1 MFELNSTNRQ
11 KGKTAMRQF
20 RLKDSKYSTTDGI
33 SPRAVIEYY
42 DDDARGLKLGVV
54 ESVSKNGVVL
64 AENAVRHQK
73 SIGVAKIHNVLPQ
86 GLVAAQ
92 AI

>member
-1 MFELNSTNRQ
+1 
-11 KGKTAMRQF
+11 MREF
-20 RLKDSKYSTTDGI
+20 KLRDSRYLTTKGI

-42 DDDARGLKLGVV
+42 DDEARGLKLGVV

-73 SIGVAKIHNVLPQ
+73 PIGVAKIHNVLPQ

-92 AI
+92 AT